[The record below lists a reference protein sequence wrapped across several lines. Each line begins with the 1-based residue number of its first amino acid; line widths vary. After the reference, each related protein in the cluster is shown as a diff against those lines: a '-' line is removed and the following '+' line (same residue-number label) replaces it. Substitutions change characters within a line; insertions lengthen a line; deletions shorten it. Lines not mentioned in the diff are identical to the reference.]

1 MMNKTS
7 EKNINKYIT
16 PENSA
21 YSKRVNFIISTA
33 FILLAMLVFLPILL
47 VLIISVS
54 SEESVNELGYSFL
67 PKALS
72 MDAYRYLFHSGTYLG
87 RAFINSILITFAG
100 ILFGLTL
107 MCPIAYAVSRKEYRY
122 RKWLLMFLMVPM
134 LFSGGLVASYMVNTQ
149 IFHLKNT
156 YFAVILPNLCSTW
169 FIMIL
174 RNYFQNSVPD
184 SLIEAAELDGCGQLQ
199 TFILIVLPV
208 AKPVVM
214 TVALFQAFNYWNS
227 WYPSLLYIDSN
238 HTELYP
244 LQYVLVNMDR
254 SIQTL
259 IMDSQ
264 YISGMQNY
272 TPPAVMIRMVMVVIV
287 ILPVMI
293 MLPFFQK
300 FLAHGMT
307 VGAIKG

>member
-1 MMNKTS
+1 MNKTS

>member
-1 MMNKTS
+1 MNKTS

-199 TFILIVLPV
+199 TFILIVMPV